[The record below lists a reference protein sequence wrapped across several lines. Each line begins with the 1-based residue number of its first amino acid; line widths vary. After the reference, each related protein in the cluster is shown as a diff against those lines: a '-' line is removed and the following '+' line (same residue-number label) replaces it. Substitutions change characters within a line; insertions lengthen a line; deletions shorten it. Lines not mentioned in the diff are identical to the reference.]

1 MRPLNHIEQAFTY
14 SNEVNPLCVAIVL
27 RVRRVP
33 GASRLREGL
42 DALQQR
48 HVLLRCCIVK
58 DRSGYVFRK
67 MDPIIPIPLRPIK
80 RHGPSHWEDV
90 VEGELN
96 ARYDASGPLV
106 RLAHVVGDSHESEL
120 ILVLHHAIMD
130 GVSARLLLHE
140 MLHLVNDR
148 PLPPPLDQ
156 DMQVEEHAFPP
167 AYRGSGV
174 VLKLVRFMSGQMWN
188 ELAFGLRGIR
198 VHAAASPRNRVLHLS
213 LPAEVSRRI
222 SLRIGREGLTLNGAI
237 SAALLTAVRTTLHPN
252 SRSSLMRTLS
262 FADIRPG
269 LRPVPDESVL
279 GCMISMLRVTVAIE
293 QNDDLL
299 QVAQRLR
306 REMFAAGRTGDPYLF
321 ALVAGRLTR
330 LALRFRLSRMANT
343 AVSFLGKLNLEPS
356 YGDMELLDVHAF
368 ITNNVVGPELSGFAK
383 VLFGRIELD
392 LTYLSSEI
400 SESTARELLSAIEVS
415 LRKLAA

>member
-1 MRPLNHIEQAFTY
+1 M
-14 SNEVNPLCVAIVL
+14 
-27 RVRRVP
+27 
-33 GASRLREGL
+33 
-42 DALQQR
+42 
-48 HVLLRCCIVK
+48 
-58 DRSGYVFRK
+58 
-67 MDPIIPIPLRPIK
+67 IPILLRPIN

-96 ARYDASGPLV
+96 TRYDASGPLV
-106 RLAHVVGDSHESEL
+106 RLTHVVGDSDECEL

-156 DMQVEEHAFPP
+156 TLQVAEHAFPP
-167 AYRGSGV
+167 AYRGRRL
-174 VLKLVRFMSGQMWN
+174 VLKLVRFMARQTWN
-188 ELAFGLRGIR
+188 ELVFGLSGIR
-198 VHAAASPRNRVLHLS
+198 TPASASPHNRVLHLN
-213 LPAEVSRRI
+213 LPADVSRRI

-237 SAALLTAVRTTLHPN
+237 SAALLTAVRRTLHPN
-252 SRSSLMRTLS
+252 SRRSLMRALS
-262 FADIRPG
+262 FADLRPG
-269 LRPVPDESVL
+269 LHPVPEESVL
-279 GCMISMLRVTVAIE
+279 GCMISMLRVTVTIE
-293 QNDDLL
+293 PNDDLL
-299 QVAQRLR
+299 EVAQRLR
-306 REMFAAGRTGDPYLF
+306 REMFAAGRTGDPYFF

-330 LALRFRLSRMANT
+330 LALRFRVGRIANS

-356 YGDMELLDVHAF
+356 YGGMELIDVHAF

-392 LTYLSSEI
+392 LTYLSSEV